1 MPFKVK
7 LDADAKAVPMKDGKQ
22 LFVKDD
28 GTEIEIDVEKTYMTV
43 GSLRGESQERRE
55 KLQLM
60 ETQLQAWQGLG
71 VEAADAKKAL
81 DTVKAFNGKQAIDAG
96 EIERQRA
103 DAAAAVEAKYKPV
116 VERSAGLE
124 KQLQNVSI
132 GNAFGNS
139 KFISEKVAEHIP
151 RDMLQAQFAGNFEM
165 KDGKL
170 VAKLNGNPVYSPSSP
185 AELASFD
192 EALEVM
198 VNAYPNKAQ
207 ILKGTGAG
215 GSGSRGSGGVGPGGK
230 IEITRAQFEAL
241 GPAEQMA
248 TLKTSVVV

>member
-7 LDADAKAVPMKDGKQ
+7 LDADGKALPPKDGKQ

-28 GTEIEIDVEKTYMTV
+28 GTDIEIDVERTYMTV
-43 GSLRGESQERRE
+43 GTLRGESAERRE
-55 KLQLM
+55 KLEASELRNKAF
-60 ETQLQAWQGLG
+60 EGLDP
-71 VEAADAKKAL
+71 VEARKSL
-81 DTVKAFNGKQAIDAG
+81 DLVKAFNGKQAIDAG

-103 DAAAAVEAKYKPV
+103 EAAAAVEAKYKPV

-230 IEITRAQFEAL
+230 IEITRAQFETL